1 MNNPSGTL
9 TGNLTWN
16 AKQSIGT
23 GLTPPQITCN
33 DNSTTVSFS
42 SGTGSGQCDLWHE
55 KVVELAAS
63 ANTTF
68 DLASFTELATGTTVG
83 FQKVKALAVALEA
96 NADASTEA
104 THILIEPNATNGWNG
119 LWKTPTS
126 GEYLYKDG
134 VFMIVEPLTGI
145 TVNGTNKVLKFTNQD
160 ATNKATFRITIGGIK
175 A

>member
-16 AKQSIGT
+16 AKQTIGT
-23 GLTPPQITCN
+23 GITSPQIGSTS
-33 DNSTTVSFS
+33 NSTTVSFT

-68 DLASFTELATGTTVG
+68 DLSSFTELATGTTVG
-83 FQKVKALAVALEA
+83 FQKVKALVVRLEA

-104 THILIEPNATNGWNG
+104 THILIEPNGTNGWLG
-119 LWKTPTS
+119 LWKSTTN

-134 VFMIVEPLTGI
+134 VFVMVEPLTGI
-145 TVNGTNKVLKFTNQD
+145 TVDGTHKVLKFTNQD
-160 ATNKATFRITIGGIK
+160 ASHKATFRITIGGIK